1 MSVTKTIISDVIVP
15 EVFNPYVIQ
24 RTAELSA
31 FYQSG
36 IIARNPELDRLASS
50 GGKLINM
57 PFWEDLTG
65 DDEVL
70 SDTEALTVGKIT
82 AKQDV
87 AVLLARGK
95 AWSVNDL
102 AKALSGDDPMAAIGD
117 LVAAYWARRF
127 QAILIKT
134 LDGIFSHATTDAGTI
149 AIDDGEQGGDAT
161 FGMDTNKHDI
171 SGAPDAEDDDVIS
184 AKTAV
189 DAIYKLGDNA
199 DKLTG
204 FAMHSATVAKLTKD
218 DLIETIPPSEG
229 KPAVRMFLGKPV
241 VVDDSLPVSN
251 GVYTTYIFGA
261 GAFGWGEGGAP
272 VPVETARDA
281 LAGDDI
287 LIHRR
292 HFILHPRGVAFQ
304 NKVVTGAT
312 PSNDELANPQNWKR
326 VYEPKNV
333 RIVQFKHKLVTAYSS
348 GT

>member
-1 MSVTKTIISDVIVP
+1 MAKTVIADVIVP

-36 IIARNPELDRLASS
+36 IIARTPELDRLASS

-70 SDTEALTVGKIT
+70 SDTDALTVGKIT
-82 AKQDV
+82 AAQDV
-87 AVLLARGK
+87 AALLTRGR

-117 LVAAYWARRF
+117 LVAEYWARRF

-134 LDGIFSHATTDAGTI
+134 LDGIFGNTAT
-149 AIDDGEQGGDAT
+149 
-161 FGMDTNKHDI
+161 GMDTNKHDI
-171 SGAPDAEDDDVIS
+171 SSGDGDAAVID

-229 KPAVRMFLGKPV
+229 KPAIRTFLGKPV
-241 VVDDSLPVSN
+241 VVDDSLPNDN

-287 LIHRR
+287 LVHRR

-304 NKVVTGAT
+304 NASVAGAT
-312 PSNDELANPQNWKR
+312 PSNDELANYQNWKR

-333 RIVQFKHKLVTAYSS
+333 RIVQFKHKLA
-348 GT
+348 

>member
-1 MSVTKTIISDVIVP
+1 MAKTKIADVIVP

-36 IIARNPELDRLASS
+36 IIARNENLDALARS

-70 SDTEALTVGKIT
+70 SDSTALTVGKIE
-82 AKQDV
+82 ADQDV
-87 AVLLARGK
+87 AALLTRGR

-117 LVAAYWARRF
+117 LVAEYWARRF

-134 LDGIFSHATTDAGTI
+134 LDGIFSPGTTSHSP
-149 AIDDGEQGGDAT
+149 
-161 FGMDTNKHDI
+161 GMDTNKHDI
-171 SGAPDAEDDDVIS
+171 SSETGDAAVID

-229 KPAVRMFLGKPV
+229 KPAVRTFLGKPV
-241 VVDDSLPVSN
+241 VVDDGLPNDN

-287 LIHRR
+287 LVHRR

-304 NKVVTGAT
+304 NASVSGPT
-312 PSNDELANPQNWKR
+312 PSNTDLANYENWLR

-333 RIVQFKHKLVTAYSS
+333 RIVQFKHKLA
-348 GT
+348 

>member
-1 MSVTKTIISDVIVP
+1 VTVTKTVINDVIVP
-15 EVFNPYVIQ
+15 EVFNPYVIE

-57 PFWEDLTG
+57 PFWEDLEG
-65 DDEVL
+65 EDEVL
-70 SDTEALTVGKIT
+70 SDSTALTVGKIESD
-82 AKQDV
+82 KDV
-87 AVLLARGK
+87 AALLARGR

-117 LVAAYWARRF
+117 LVAEYWARRF

-134 LDGIFSHATTDAGTI
+134 LDGIFGHD
-149 AIDDGEQGGDAT
+149 
-161 FGMDTNKHDI
+161 DTNQHNTEMNTNQHDI
-171 SGAPDAEDDDVIS
+171 SSKTGKAAVID

-229 KPAVRMFLGKPV
+229 KPAVRTFLGKPV

-287 LIHRR
+287 LVHRR

-304 NKVVTGAT
+304 NKVVTGKT
-312 PSNDELANPQNWKR
+312 PSNAELATCTNWKR
-326 VYEPKNV
+326 VYESKNV
-333 RIVQFKHKLVTAYSS
+333 RIVQFKHRLESA
-348 GT
+348 G

>member
-1 MSVTKTIISDVIVP
+1 MSKTVIADVIVP
-15 EVFNPYVIQ
+15 EVFNPYVIE

-36 IIARNPELDRLASS
+36 IIARTPELDRLASS
-50 GGKLINM
+50 GGKLLNM
-57 PFWEDLTG
+57 PFWEDLDG

-70 SDTEALTVGKIT
+70 SDTGALTVGKIT
-82 AKQDV
+82 ADQDV
-87 AVLLARGK
+87 AALLARGR

-127 QAILIKT
+127 QAILIST
-134 LDGIFSHATTDAGTI
+134 LDGVFGNTAT
-149 AIDDGEQGGDAT
+149 Q
-161 FGMDTNKHDI
+161 MDTNKHDI
-171 SGAPDAEDDDVIS
+171 SAETGDAAVID

-229 KPAVRMFLGKPV
+229 KPAVRTFLGKPV
-241 VVDDSLPVSN
+241 VVDDSLPN
-251 GVYTTYIFGA
+251 AGGVYTTYIFGA

-287 LIHRR
+287 LVHRR

-304 NKVVTGAT
+304 NVSVSGPT
-312 PSNDELANPQNWKR
+312 PSNTELANYENWER

-333 RIVQFKHKLVTAYSS
+333 RIVQFKHKLA
-348 GT
+348 

>member
-1 MSVTKTIISDVIVP
+1 MTVTKTVINDVIVP
-15 EVFNPYVIQ
+15 EVFNPYVIE

-70 SDTEALTVGKIT
+70 SDTEALTVGKIE
-82 AKQDV
+82 ASQDV
-87 AVLLARGK
+87 AALLARGR

-102 AKALSGDDPMAAIGD
+102 AKALSGDDPMAAIGN

-127 QAILIKT
+127 QAVL
-134 LDGIFSHATTDAGTI
+134 LQSLAGVFGNAAT
-149 AIDDGEQGGDAT
+149 
-161 FGMDTNKHDI
+161 GMSANQHDI
-171 SGAPDAEDDDVIS
+171 SGSPDAEDDDVIS

-189 DAIYKLGDNA
+189 DAIYKLGDSA

-218 DLIETIPPSEG
+218 DLIETIRPSEG
-229 KPAVRMFLGKPV
+229 KPAVKLFLGKPV
-241 VVDDSLPVSN
+241 IVDDGLPVVTET
-251 GVYTTYIFGA
+251 GIYTTYIFGA

-272 VPVETARDA
+272 VPTETARDA

-292 HFILHPRGVAFQ
+292 HFLLHPRGVRFKNVSVA
-304 NKVVTGAT
+304 GST
-312 PSNDELANPQNWKR
+312 PSNAELANHANWVR

-333 RIVQFKHKLVTAYSS
+333 RIVQFKHKLTTAYSAAQ
-348 GT
+348 

>member
-1 MSVTKTIISDVIVP
+1 VTVTKTIISDVIVP
-15 EVFNPYVIQ
+15 EVFNPYVIE

-36 IIARNPELDRLASS
+36 IIARTPALDVLASS
-50 GGKLINM
+50 GGKLVNM
-57 PFWEDLTG
+57 PFWEDLGG

-70 SDTEALTVGKIT
+70 SDTEALTVGKIE
-82 AKQDV
+82 AEQDV
-87 AVLLARGK
+87 AALLTRGR

-127 QAILIKT
+127 QVILIKT
-134 LDGIFSHATTDAGTI
+134 LDGIFGN
-149 AIDDGEQGGDAT
+149 DAT
-161 FGMDTNKHDI
+161 LMNTNQHDV
-171 SGAPDAEDDDVIS
+171 SGSPTAEDDDVIS

-218 DLIETIPPSEG
+218 DLIETIPGSEG
-229 KPAVRMFLGKPV
+229 KPTIRTFLGKPV
-241 VVDDSLPVSN
+241 IVDDGLPKAA

-272 VPVETARDA
+272 VPTEVDRDS

-287 LIHRR
+287 LINRR

-304 NKVVTGAT
+304 NASVTGAT
-312 PSNDELANPQNWKR
+312 PSNTELAAYQNWKR
-326 VYEPKNV
+326 VYEAKNV
-333 RIVQFKHKLVTAYSS
+333 RIVQFKHKLTTAYSS
-348 GT
+348 GQ

>member
-1 MSVTKTIISDVIVP
+1 MPGVTKTIISNVIVP
-15 EVFNPYVIQ
+15 EVFNPYVIE

-36 IIARNPELDRLASS
+36 IIARTPALDVLASS
-50 GGKLINM
+50 GGKLVNM
-57 PFWEDLTG
+57 PFWEDLSG

-70 SDTEALTVGKIT
+70 SDKTALTVDKIK
-82 AKQDV
+82 AGQDV
-87 AVLLARGK
+87 AALLARGK

-117 LVAAYWARRF
+117 LVADYWARRF
-127 QAILIKT
+127 QTILIKT
-134 LDGIFSHATTDAGTI
+134 LDGIFGHEDT
-149 AIDDGEQGGDAT
+149 E
-161 FGMDTNKHDI
+161 MDTNQHDI
-171 SGAPDAEDDDVIS
+171 SSAPAAKDDDVIS

-204 FAMHSATVAKLTKD
+204 FAMHSATVAKLAKD
-218 DLIETIPPSEG
+218 DLIEYIKPSEG
-229 KPAVRMFLGKPV
+229 AAEVPYFLGKRV
-241 VVDDSLPVSN
+241 VVDDGLPVSS

-272 VPVETARDA
+272 VPTETARDA

-304 NKVVTGAT
+304 NRQVSGPT
-312 PSNDELANPQNWKR
+312 PSNTDLANPQYWKR
-326 VYEPKNV
+326 VYESKNV
-333 RIVQFKHKLVTAYSS
+333 RIVQFKHKLTTAYTN
-348 GT
+348 GN

>member
-1 MSVTKTIISDVIVP
+1 MPDPTKTIISDVIVP
-15 EVFNPYVIQ
+15 EVFNPYVIE

-65 DDEVL
+65 PDEVL
-70 SDTEALTVGKIT
+70 SDQTALTVGKIK
-82 AKQDV
+82 ASQDV
-87 AVLLARGK
+87 AALLARGR

-127 QAILIKT
+127 QVILIET
-134 LDGIFSHATTDAGTI
+134 LNGIFGDNAT
-149 AIDDGEQGGDAT
+149 E
-161 FGMDTNKHDI
+161 MDTNQHDI
-171 SGAPDAEDDDVIS
+171 SGSATAEDDDVIS

-189 DAIYKLGDNA
+189 DAIYKLGDSA

-229 KPAVRMFLGKPV
+229 KPAVRTFLGKPV
-241 VVDDSLPVSN
+241 VVDDSLPN
-251 GVYTTYIFGA
+251 AEGVYTTYIFGA

-304 NKVVTGAT
+304 NASISGAT
-312 PSNDELANPQNWKR
+312 PSNTELANPQYWKR
-326 VYEPKNV
+326 VYESKNV
-333 RIVQFKHKLVTAYSS
+333 RIVQFKHRLVTAYSAA
-348 GT
+348 G

>member
-1 MSVTKTIISDVIVP
+1 MSGVTKTTIGDVIVP
-15 EVFNPYVIQ
+15 AVFNPYVIE

-36 IIARNPELDRLASS
+36 IIARTPALDALASS
-50 GGKLINM
+50 GGKLVNI
-57 PFWEDLTG
+57 PFWEDLDG
-65 DDEVL
+65 NDEVL
-70 SDTEALTVGKIT
+70 SDKTALTVGKIR
-82 AKQDV
+82 AEQDV
-87 AVLLARGK
+87 AALLARGR

-134 LDGIFSHATTDAGTI
+134 LDGIFGH
-149 AIDDGEQGGDAT
+149 GDT
-161 FGMDTNKHDI
+161 KMNTNKHDI
-171 SGAPDAEDDDVIS
+171 SGSATAEDDDVIS

-241 VVDDSLPVSN
+241 IVDDGLPVSS

-261 GAFGWGEGGAP
+261 GAFGWGEGAAP
-272 VPVETARDA
+272 VPTETARDA

-287 LIHRR
+287 LVHRR

-304 NKVVTGAT
+304 NKQVSGPT
-312 PSNDELANPQNWKR
+312 PSNDELANYRNWER
-326 VYEPKNV
+326 VYESKNV
-333 RIVQFKHKLVTAYSS
+333 RIVQFKHRLVTAYSAS
-348 GT
+348 TGA

>member
-1 MSVTKTIISDVIVP
+1 MPETKTIISDVIVP
-15 EVFNPYVIQ
+15 EVFNPYVIE

-36 IIARNPELDRLASS
+36 IIARTPALDVLASS
-50 GGKLINM
+50 GGKLVNM
-57 PFWEDLTG
+57 PFWEDLDG
-65 DDEVL
+65 PDEVL
-70 SDTEALTVGKIT
+70 SDQTALTVGKIK
-82 AKQDV
+82 AGQDM
-87 AVLLARGK
+87 AALLARGR

-117 LVAAYWARRF
+117 LVASYWARRF
-127 QAILIKT
+127 QTILIKT
-134 LDGIFSHATTDAGTI
+134 LDGIFGD
-149 AIDDGEQGGDAT
+149 DAT
-161 FGMDTNKHDI
+161 EMNTNQHDI
-171 SGAPDAEDDDVIS
+171 SGAPTAEDDDVIS

-241 VVDDSLPVSN
+241 VVDDSLPNDN

-287 LIHRR
+287 LVHRR

-304 NKVVTGAT
+304 GVNLSDGNGGINAT
-312 PSNDELANPQNWKR
+312 PSNDNLANYLNWKR
-326 VYEPKNV
+326 VYESKNV
-333 RIVQFKHKLVTAYSS
+333 RIVQFKHKLTTAYSAS
-348 GT
+348 QD

>member
-1 MSVTKTIISDVIVP
+1 MPVTKTIISDVIVP
-15 EVFNPYVIQ
+15 VVFNPYVIQ

-31 FYQSG
+31 FYWSG
-36 IIARNPELDRLASS
+36 IIARTPALDALASS
-50 GGKLINM
+50 GGKLVNM

-70 SDTEALTVGKIT
+70 SDSTALTVGKIGSD
-82 AKQDV
+82 KDV
-87 AVLLARGK
+87 AALLARGR

-134 LDGIFSHATTDAGTI
+134 LDGIFGNNATL
-149 AIDDGEQGGDAT
+149 
-161 FGMDTNKHDI
+161 MNTNQHDI
-171 SGAPDAEDDDVIS
+171 SGTSAKKDADVIS
-184 AKTAV
+184 AATAV

-204 FAMHSATVAKLTKD
+204 FAMHSATVAKLIKD

-229 KPAVRMFLGKPV
+229 KSEIRMFLGKPV
-241 VVDDSLPVSN
+241 IVDDSLPVSE

-287 LIHRR
+287 LVHRR

-304 NKVVTGAT
+304 NASVSGAT
-312 PSNDELANPQNWKR
+312 PSNTELATYQNWKR
-326 VYEPKNV
+326 VYESKNV
-333 RIVQFKHKLVTAYSS
+333 RIVQFKHKLTTAFTS

>member
-1 MSVTKTIISDVIVP
+1 MTATKTIINDVIVP
-15 EVFNPYVIQ
+15 EVFNPYVIE

-36 IIARNPELDRLASS
+36 IIARTPALDVLASS
-50 GGKLINM
+50 GGNLVNM
-57 PFWEDLTG
+57 PFWEDLSG
-65 DDEVL
+65 EDEVL

-82 AKQDV
+82 AEQDV
-87 AVLLARGK
+87 AALLARGR

-127 QAILIKT
+127 QTILIKT
-134 LDGIFSHATTDAGTI
+134 LDGVYGN
-149 AIDDGEQGGDAT
+149 DAT
-161 FGMDTNKHDI
+161 LMTGNKHDI
-171 SGAPDAEDDDVIS
+171 SGSAEAEDDDVIN

-189 DAIYKLGDNA
+189 DAIYKLGDSA

-204 FAMHSATVAKLTKD
+204 FAMHSATVAKLAKD
-218 DLIETIPPSEG
+218 DLIEYIKPSEG
-229 KPAVRMFLGKPV
+229 EAEIPTFLGKRV
-241 VVDDSLPVSN
+241 VVDDGLPQAD

-272 VPVETARDA
+272 VPTEADRDS

-287 LIHRR
+287 LINRR
-292 HFILHPRGVAFQ
+292 HFVLHPRGVAFQ
-304 NKVVTGAT
+304 NASVSGAT
-312 PSNDELANPQNWKR
+312 PSNVELANYLNWKR
-326 VYEPKNV
+326 VYESKNV

-348 GT
+348 EG

>member
-1 MSVTKTIISDVIVP
+1 MPEVTKTIISDVIVP

-50 GGKLINM
+50 GGKLVNM

-65 DDEVL
+65 NDEAL
-70 SDTEALTVGKIT
+70 SDQTALTVGKIT
-82 AKQDV
+82 AGQDV
-87 AVLLARGK
+87 AALLARGR

-127 QAILIKT
+127 QAILIST
-134 LDGIFSHATTDAGTI
+134 LEGVFGNEATEMDAN
-149 AIDDGEQGGDAT
+149 Q
-161 FGMDTNKHDI
+161 HDI
-171 SGAPDAEDDDVIS
+171 SGSPTAEDDDVIS

-241 VVDDSLPVSN
+241 VVDDSLPN
-251 GVYTTYIFGA
+251 AGGVYTTYIFGA

-304 NKVVTGAT
+304 NASLTGAT
-312 PSNDELANPQNWKR
+312 PSNTELANYESWLR

-333 RIVQFKHKLVTAYSS
+333 RIVQFKHKLTTAYSAS
-348 GT
+348 AGA

>member
-1 MSVTKTIISDVIVP
+1 MPVTKTIISDVIVP

-36 IIARNPELDRLASS
+36 IIARTPELDRLASS
-50 GGKLINM
+50 GGKLLNM

-65 DDEVL
+65 PDEVL

-82 AKQDV
+82 ADQDV
-87 AVLLARGK
+87 AALLTRGR

-102 AKALSGDDPMAAIGD
+102 AKALSGDDPMAAIGN

-134 LDGIFSHATTDAGTI
+134 LDGIFGHEDT
-149 AIDDGEQGGDAT
+149 
-161 FGMDTNKHDI
+161 GMNTNKHDI
-171 SGAPDAEDDDVIS
+171 SGSATAEDDDVIS

-241 VVDDSLPVSN
+241 VVDDSLPVSD

-304 NKVVTGAT
+304 NTVVTGAT
-312 PSNDELANPQNWKR
+312 PSNDELANPQNWER
-326 VYEPKNV
+326 VYESKNV

>member
-1 MSVTKTIISDVIVP
+1 MPEVTKTIISDVIVP
-15 EVFNPYVIQ
+15 EVFNPYVIE

-50 GGKLINM
+50 GGRLLNM
-57 PFWEDLTG
+57 PFWEDLDG

-70 SDTEALTVGKIT
+70 SDTTALTVDKIT

-87 AVLLARGK
+87 AALLTRGK

-117 LVAAYWARRF
+117 LVADYWARRF
-127 QAILIKT
+127 QAILIST
-134 LDGIFSHATTDAGTI
+134 LDGIFGH
-149 AIDDGEQGGDAT
+149 DDT
-161 FGMDTNKHDI
+161 KMDTNQHDI
-171 SGAPDAEDDDVIS
+171 SAGVGEAAVID

-229 KPAVRMFLGKPV
+229 KPAVRTFLGKPV
-241 VVDDSLPVSN
+241 VVDDGLPVDN

-304 NKVVTGAT
+304 NDPSITGPT
-312 PSNDELANPQNWKR
+312 PSNDDLANYANWKR

-333 RIVQFKHKLVTAYSS
+333 RIVQFKHRLAAVVSQA
-348 GT
+348 

>member
-1 MSVTKTIISDVIVP
+1 MKMAKTVIDDVIVP
-15 EVFNPYVIQ
+15 EVFNPYVIE

-50 GGKLINM
+50 GGRLLNM
-57 PFWEDLTG
+57 PFWEDLSG
-65 DDEVL
+65 EDEVL
-70 SDTEALTVGKIT
+70 SDQTALTVGKIT
-82 AKQDV
+82 ADQDV
-87 AVLLARGK
+87 AALLTRGR

-117 LVAAYWARRF
+117 LVADYWARRF

-134 LDGIFSHATTDAGTI
+134 LDGIFGNTAT
-149 AIDDGEQGGDAT
+149 
-161 FGMDTNKHDI
+161 GMDTNKHDI
-171 SGAPDAEDDDVIS
+171 SGAPDAEGDDVIS

-241 VVDDSLPVSN
+241 IVDDSLPVSE

-261 GAFGWGEGGAP
+261 GAFGWGEGRAP

-292 HFILHPRGVAFQ
+292 HFILHPRGVAFRNDQ
-304 NKVVTGAT
+304 VAGAT
-312 PSNDELANPQNWKR
+312 PSNDELADYRNWER

-333 RIVQFKHKLVTAYSS
+333 RIVQFKHRIVTDYSA
-348 GT
+348 GTGS

>member
-50 GGKLINM
+50 GGRLLNM
-57 PFWEDLTG
+57 PFWEDLEG

-70 SDTEALTVGKIT
+70 SDTDPLTVGKIE
-82 AKQDV
+82 AGQDV
-87 AVLLARGK
+87 AALLARGR

-117 LVAAYWARRF
+117 LVAEYWARRF
-127 QAILIKT
+127 NVILIKT
-134 LDGIFSHATTDAGTI
+134 LDGIFGH
-149 AIDDGEQGGDAT
+149 DDTE
-161 FGMDTNKHDI
+161 MDTNQHDI
-171 SGAPDAEDDDVIS
+171 SAETGDAAVID

-218 DLIETIPPSEG
+218 DLIETFPPSEG
-229 KPAVRMFLGKPV
+229 KPAVKTFLGKPV
-241 VVDDSLPVSN
+241 VVDDGLPVDN

-272 VPVETARDA
+272 VPTETARDA
-281 LAGDDI
+281 LSGDDI
-287 LIHRR
+287 LVNRR

-304 NKVVTGAT
+304 NASVSGAT
-312 PSNDELANPQNWKR
+312 PNNTELANYLNWKR
-326 VYEPKNV
+326 VYESKNV
-333 RIVQFKHKLVTAYSS
+333 RIVQFKHRLEQVA
-348 GT
+348 G

>member
-1 MSVTKTIISDVIVP
+1 MEMAKTVIADVIVP
-15 EVFNPYVIQ
+15 EVFNPYVIE

-70 SDTEALTVGKIT
+70 SDTDALTVGKIT
-82 AKQDV
+82 ADQDV
-87 AVLLARGK
+87 AALLTRGR

-117 LVAAYWARRF
+117 LVAEYWARRF

-134 LDGIFSHATTDAGTI
+134 LDGIFGNAAT
-149 AIDDGEQGGDAT
+149 
-161 FGMDTNKHDI
+161 GMDTNKHDI
-171 SGAPDAEDDDVIS
+171 SALEGDAAVID

-241 VVDDSLPVSN
+241 IVDDSLPVSE

-304 NKVVTGAT
+304 NASVAGAT
-312 PSNDELANPQNWKR
+312 PSNAELAT
-326 VYEPKNV
+326 Y
-333 RIVQFKHKLVTAYSS
+333 T
-348 GT
+348 

>member
-1 MSVTKTIISDVIVP
+1 MSVTKTIINDVIVP

-36 IIARNPELDRLASS
+36 IIARTPALDALASS
-50 GGKLINM
+50 GGKLVNM
-57 PFWEDLTG
+57 PFWEDLSG

-82 AKQDV
+82 AAQDV
-87 AVLLARGK
+87 AALLARGR

-117 LVAAYWARRF
+117 LVAEYWARRF
-127 QAILIKT
+127 QVILIKT
-134 LDGIFSHATTDAGTI
+134 LDGIFGDTTTK
-149 AIDDGEQGGDAT
+149 
-161 FGMDTNKHDI
+161 MDENKHDI
-171 SGAPDAEDDDVIS
+171 SSKNGNAAVIDAN
-184 AKTAV
+184 TAV

-229 KPAVRMFLGKPV
+229 KPAIRTFLGKPV
-241 VVDDSLPVSN
+241 VVDDSLPKN
-251 GVYTTYIFGA
+251 AGVYTTYIFGA

-287 LIHRR
+287 LVHRR

-304 NKVVTGAT
+304 NANLSGNNGTNAT
-312 PSNDELANPQNWKR
+312 PSNDNLANYLNWKR
-326 VYEPKNV
+326 VYESKNV
-333 RIVQFKHKLVTAYSS
+333 RIVQFKHKLVTA
-348 GT
+348 

>member
-1 MSVTKTIISDVIVP
+1 
-15 EVFNPYVIQ
+15 
-24 RTAELSA
+24 
-31 FYQSG
+31 
-36 IIARNPELDRLASS
+36 
-50 GGKLINM
+50 
-57 PFWEDLTG
+57 
-65 DDEVL
+65 
-70 SDTEALTVGKIT
+70 
-82 AKQDV
+82 
-87 AVLLARGK
+87 
-95 AWSVNDL
+95 
-102 AKALSGDDPMAAIGD
+102 
-117 LVAAYWARRF
+117 
-127 QAILIKT
+127 
-134 LDGIFSHATTDAGTI
+134 
-149 AIDDGEQGGDAT
+149 
-161 FGMDTNKHDI
+161 MDKNQHDI
-171 SGAPDAEDDDVIS
+171 SLETGNAAVID

-229 KPAVRMFLGKPV
+229 KPAVRTFLGKPV
-241 VVDDSLPVSN
+241 VVDDGLPNDN

-304 NKVVTGAT
+304 NAVMDGAT
-312 PSNDELANPQNWKR
+312 PSNDELANPLYWKR

-333 RIVQFKHKLVTAYSS
+333 RIVQFKHRLAAVSQS
-348 GT
+348 